1 MADALRYVGQAAV
14 YGLIALALGYFSD
27 SPAYTHFP
35 PDQALVKLSLVHPG
49 NRVGECRRRTA
60 DELAELAPNMR
71 KALDCPRGRLPLLVE
86 LSLDGA
92 LLYRESLPPTGL
104 SGDGPSRAYQR
115 FTVAPGR
122 HVLAARLRDSARTE
136 GFDFE
141 HEADIELA
149 PRQSLAIDFQAETG
163 GFVFR

>member
-49 NRVGECRRRTA
+49 APAGECRRRTA
-60 DELAELAPNMR
+60 DELAQLAPNMR
-71 KALDCPRGRLPLLVE
+71 KVLDCPRGRLPLLVE

-104 SGDGPSRAYQR
+104 SGDGPSRTYQR

-122 HVLAARLRDSARTE
+122 HRLAVRLRDSARTE
-136 GFDFE
+136 GFDYE
-141 HEADIELA
+141 READIELV

-163 GFVFR
+163 GFAFR